1 MQVPIAG
8 CCLYHRRMAYHV
20 LKASIPILVK
30 GRNRSQ
36 GPGSWAAK
44 LRYCVGAAVTLKRN
58 LTLQSNMETS
68 KHKGVDGEASAVT
81 LFREYL
87 RIKTVHPD
95 PDYDAAVVFLNR
107 VAKEIGLEFH
117 CVEVHPRKPVV
128 VLKWKGTDETLPTIL
143 LNSHTDVVPVYQ
155 EFWKYDPFAAVK
167 EENGDIY
174 ARGTQDMKSV
184 GIQYLEAIRRLEAE
198 GKSFPRT
205 IYLSFMPDEEVGGKL
220 GMQKFLE
227 SQDFKDM
234 NVGFGLDE
242 GLANPTEEFKVYYGQ
257 RSTWWLKITC
267 PGNPGHGSRFI
278 ENIAVEKVQKIVN
291 QIMEYRNSE
300 KSRLEKGSC
309 LHLGDVTTCNI
320 NLIQGGGMQLNV
332 VPSEFIVGV
341 DIRISHDNELKD
353 FEERIQTWVR
363 NAGSDVTYEFVQKS
377 DSEEVTS
384 TETGNPWWEAFSQAC
399 TKMNMKIDKEVFPAG
414 TDSRYL
420 RKIGTPCLG
429 FSPMNNTPILL
440 HDNNEFLNENI
451 FLKGIDIYY
460 EIISSLARVPKM

>member
-1 MQVPIAG
+1 
-8 CCLYHRRMAYHV
+8 MAYHV

-278 ENIAVEKVQKIVN
+278 ENIAVEKV
-291 QIMEYRNSE
+291 
-300 KSRLEKGSC
+300 
-309 LHLGDVTTCNI
+309 
-320 NLIQGGGMQLNV
+320 
-332 VPSEFIVGV
+332 
-341 DIRISHDNELKD
+341 D